1 MTLYGSFYIFYT
13 LISEKKAKEGKQT
26 CEINILKRKNE
37 QMQKELEQLLSKHTT
52 MTEELLKK
60 RKMEGQLLSEV
71 DGLKVN
77 TSSNK
82 IMTNKVNLNY

>member
-1 MTLYGSFYIFYT
+1 
-13 LISEKKAKEGKQT
+13 
-26 CEINILKRKNE
+26 
-37 QMQKELEQLLSKHTT
+37 MQKELEQLLSKHTT